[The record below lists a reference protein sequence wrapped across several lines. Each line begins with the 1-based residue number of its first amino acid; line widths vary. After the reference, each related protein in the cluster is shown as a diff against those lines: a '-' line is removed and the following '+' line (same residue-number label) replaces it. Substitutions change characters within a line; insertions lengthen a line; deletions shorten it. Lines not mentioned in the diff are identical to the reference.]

1 MSGKETVVIASL
13 AGAGLVLLIVVVM
26 GTSALKH
33 PQSDTSQAWKQDEIE
48 ATYVGCQIKEID
60 KTHTSLTLT
69 YDLKNNSHADYR
81 LADGP
86 DVIILSRLESNGSL
100 SQEEPMR
107 LAYPVFLPA
116 GQHARMAIEITRAFA
131 WPSESDPKYIDKIR
145 DFVRQRLK
153 DASEFVV
160 FDEAR
165 HRRLE
170 LPGAWQDLLDAR
182 ER

>member
-1 MSGKETVVIASL
+1 LVIASSV
-13 AGAGLVLLIVVVM
+13 GAGLVLLIVVV
-26 GTSALKH
+26 GASALKH
-33 PQSDTSQAWKQDEIE
+33 ARSDASKPWKKDEIE
-48 ATYVGCQIKEID
+48 ATYIGCQIKEID

-69 YDLKNNSHADYR
+69 YDLMNNSDTDYR

-86 DVIILSRLESNGSL
+86 DVIILSKLESNGSL

-107 LAYPVFLPA
+107 LSYPVFVPA
-116 GQHARMAIEITRAFA
+116 GQHARMAIETTRSFA
-131 WPSESDPKYIDKIR
+131 WPSESDPKYIDKLR

-160 FDEAR
+160 FDEAE

-170 LPGAWQDLLDAR
+170 LPGAWQDLLAMR